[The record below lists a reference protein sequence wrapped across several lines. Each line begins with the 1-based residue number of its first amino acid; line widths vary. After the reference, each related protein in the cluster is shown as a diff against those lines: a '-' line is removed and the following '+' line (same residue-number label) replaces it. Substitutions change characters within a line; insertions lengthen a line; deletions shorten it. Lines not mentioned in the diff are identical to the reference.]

1 MRTVTA
7 FIRRSPEAC
16 WKVLTDSSTFTSW
29 VPGLRRTRVIAIAE
43 EKRPRE
49 IQFEF
54 ATSRT
59 YTLTYTYNDE
69 HEMHWEPRLGKRDAV
84 SGFARVES
92 SEQGTNLTYGLEPG
106 DARSEAENVLGDLQ
120 EVVASFVRWM
130 HR

>member
-7 FIRRSPEAC
+7 FIRRSPAAC
-16 WKVLTDSSTFTSW
+16 WSVLTDATTFTSW
-29 VPGLRRTRVIAIAE
+29 VPGLRRTRVIAIDEAT
-43 EKRPRE
+43 RPRE

-54 ATSRT
+54 ATSRSYTLIYT
-59 YTLTYTYNDE
+59 YTAA

-84 SGFARVES
+84 SGFARVEA

-106 DARSEAENVLGDLQ
+106 GARSEAEIELGDLH